1 MQDFINT
8 AIGVS
13 RDIRSKE
20 LRIYTD
26 FGRCCRPLLI
36 VQNQRL
42 LKKKKDIDAFY
53 DKVSQTVSRSFIN
66 DLSFL

>member
-8 AIGVS
+8 AIEVS

-20 LRIYTD
+20 LRIYTN
-26 FGRCCRPLLI
+26 FGRCFRQLLI

-42 LKKKKDIDAFY
+42 LKKKKDIDTLY
-53 DKVSQTVSRSFIN
+53 DKVSQIVSLSFIN